1 MVVFVY
7 TGYDEISGAVLLVL
21 RAILQKPPLFFQV
34 QQRRSWT
41 TTTFVVVFLNF
52 YFSVCLK
59 EAVRNRSS
67 DGVARDESVKKQI
80 GNPVLAAKNNGY
92 PVSLLNGSPGLIDGR
107 DLIVRDSEGDSGL
120 KALLRMVSHHENRS
134 PSDLLTIT
142 VKTLFILELLHRC
155 GSLILL
161 KTDY

>member
-1 MVVFVY
+1 MFISTLNIIIFVY

-34 QQRRSWT
+34 HNKDDLKQRRHLLSYFL
-41 TTTFVVVFLNF
+41 TFIFLF
-52 YFSVCLK
+52 FVK

-67 DGVARDESVKKQI
+67 DAVARDEKLNKQI
-80 GNPVLAAKNNGY
+80 GNPV
-92 PVSLLNGSPGLIDGR
+92 SLLDGSPELIAGQGLI
-107 DLIVRDSEGDSGL
+107 VSDSEGDSGL
-120 KALLRMVSHHENRS
+120 KALLGMVSHHEKRS

-155 GSLILL
+155 SSLILPE
-161 KTDY
+161 TDN